1 MDKMDKKPKYVDV
14 LDVDKSISGQNF
26 CCVSFLSPEK
36 ILKDKNEFLFEQ
48 FLQTYDFTKS
58 MEKFSQFVNFLSFK
72 YKLNAEVVMKDYED
86 FVEEEK
92 QLIKSTPITDEYKGF
107 IDKNE
112 EELEK
117 EFNIQHNFQTSVR
130 SVKIRGSYSTQEEA
144 ELRAKLL
151 RETDDSIDI
160 FVGPVG
166 TWLLWEPDAYKTAKV
181 EHMEEEL
188 NKLMHQ
194 KIDNEKNAKAIFDQ
208 RIKET
213 KKRAIEEN
221 IKNAEKSGNVL
232 TQNIDNDGNLVGINS
247 TSQEKTFMQN
257 NGGGPIDIDYIRKE
271 LFEGDGIV
279 IDKKGDKG
287 LSKLVNNPFT

>member
-1 MDKMDKKPKYVDV
+1 MEKNDGKKTKYVDV

-36 ILKDKNEFLFEQ
+36 ILKDKHEFFFEQ
-48 FLQTYDFTKS
+48 FLQSYDFTKN

-92 QLIKSTPITDEYKGF
+92 VLIKSTPIDAEYKGF

-112 EELEK
+112 EDLEK

-194 KIDNEKNAKAIFDQ
+194 KIENEKNAKTVFDQ
-208 RIKET
+208 RIKDT

-221 IKNAEKSGNVL
+221 IKNAEKSGNSL
-232 TQNIDNDGNLVGINS
+232 TQNIDEDGNLVGVNS
-247 TSQEKTFMQN
+247 TSQEKSFMRS
-257 NGGGPIDIDYIRKE
+257 GETVSVDAVRKE
-271 LFEGDGIV
+271 LFEGDDIV
-279 IDKKGDKG
+279 TDKKGDKG
-287 LSKLVNNPFT
+287 LSKLVNNPFM

>member
-1 MDKMDKKPKYVDV
+1 MAKNDGKKTKYVDV
-14 LDVDKSISGQNF
+14 LEVDKLISGQNF

-36 ILKDKNEFLFEQ
+36 ILKDKNEFFFEQ
-48 FLQTYDFTKS
+48 FLQSYDFTKN

-92 QLIKSTPITDEYKGF
+92 VLIKSTPIDAEYKGF

-112 EELEK
+112 EDLEK

-194 KIDNEKNAKAIFDQ
+194 KIENEKNAKTVFDQ
-208 RIKET
+208 RIKDT

-221 IKNAEKSGNVL
+221 IKNAEKSGNSL
-232 TQNIDNDGNLVGINS
+232 TQNIDEDGNLVGVNS
-247 TSQEKTFMQN
+247 TSQEKSFMRS
-257 NGGGPIDIDYIRKE
+257 GETVSVDAVRKE
-271 LFEGDGIV
+271 LFEGDDIV

-287 LSKLVNNPFT
+287 LSKLVNNPFM